1 VNQLLLLCRTM
12 TQDAKLK
19 KIIVKQAEGG
29 IRQIM

>member
-12 TQDAKLK
+12 MQDAKLK